1 MLDATQR
8 RVGNAVSTVGKR
20 SVQAHSRTTDEAF
33 AERASRRAVIRV
45 NQGRPSL
52 DNSASTLLAGLK
64 VIELQSIG
72 PVPFTGRLLADL
84 GAEVLRIHSPQAIDL
99 GLPSP
104 AAFDVLAHKKRTRLL
119 DLKAAGD
126 RAEALALIDGADV
139 LIEGFR
145 PGVLERL
152 DLAPATLLARQPRL
166 VIGRLSG
173 WGQQGPWA
181 QRAGH
186 DINYLAVTGALQAIG
201 RSDRPLPPLNL
212 VADFGGGAMFLTV
225 GVLAALVRRSISG
238 RGGTVESSIL
248 AGAHGLTGFFHSLI
262 AAGTW
267 SLDREANLL
276 DGGAPYYRC
285 YATHDG
291 RHVAVGAIEQR
302 FYIELLKLT
311 GLADR
316 IDPARQH
323 ERSSWPATAA
333 RLEEAFALRPRDDWA
348 ALALQCDACV
358 APVLDFNE
366 AAAYS
371 HNRANGWFSDDIL
384 GAHEI
389 LQFTAASDGYG
400 VTR

>member
-1 MLDATQR
+1 M
-8 RVGNAVSTVGKR
+8 
-20 SVQAHSRTTDEAF
+20 
-33 AERASRRAVIRV
+33 
-45 NQGRPSL
+45 

-72 PVPFTGRLLADL
+72 PVPFAGRLLADL
-84 GAEVLRIHSPQAIDL
+84 GAEVLRIHSPQATEL
-99 GLPSP
+99 GLPCP
-104 AAFDVLAHKKRTRLL
+104 APFDVLAHKKRTRLL

-126 RAEALALIDGADV
+126 RADALALIGSADV

-152 DLAPATLLARQPRL
+152 DLAPAALIARQPRL

-201 RSDRPLPPLNL
+201 RADRPLPPLNL

-238 RGGTVESSIL
+238 HGGVVESSIL
-248 AGAHGLTGFFHSLI
+248 AGAHGLTGFFHGLL
-262 AAGTW
+262 AAGSW

-285 YATHDG
+285 YAATDG
-291 RHVAVGAIEQR
+291 RHVAVGAIERR
-302 FYIELLKLT
+302 FYVELLKLT
-311 GLADR
+311 GLANH
-316 IDPARQH
+316 IDPAQQQ
-323 ERSSWPATAA
+323 ERRSWPATAA
-333 RLEEAFALRPRDDWA
+333 RLEEAFATRTRDAWA
-348 ALALQCDACV
+348 ELALQCDACV
-358 APVLDFNE
+358 APVLDFSE
-366 AAAYS
+366 AAAYA
-371 HNRANGWFSDDIL
+371 HNRANGWFSDNLL
-384 GAHEI
+384 GAHDV
-389 LQFTAASDGYG
+389 LQFTAPSNVGG
-400 VTR
+400 VTP